1 MNFIKSYISGCIMI
15 EAEISKDNRGTFIK
29 NFNSNTFLKNNIDEN
44 FSESYFSCSHK
55 NVLRGMHFQKN
66 PNQISKLIFCSKGKV
81 MDVFLDIRPDSET
94 FGKFDSV
101 ILSDEN
107 GKHIYLSEGI
117 AHGFLVLSEN
127 ATVHY
132 LQSGVYDQESDSGIL
147 WNSFGMNWPID
158 NPILSKRD
166 KGFITFAEY
175 KNSNR

>member
-1 MNFIKSYISGCIMI
+1 
-15 EAEISKDNRGTFIK
+15 
-29 NFNSNTFLKNNIDEN
+29 
-44 FSESYFSCSHK
+44 
-55 NVLRGMHFQKN
+55 
-66 PNQISKLIFCSKGKV
+66 

-101 ILSDEN
+101 ILSNEN